1 MEAKREGEI
10 EMRFLLES
18 APDFLD
24 TRQKGRD
31 RLMKVIRRV
40 ALSALVVALGLAA
53 ALHAAG
59 EGRVIGTVV
68 DEGKAPLEGVKVTLT
83 RAGTGYKLDKIT
95 DKKGQFMLL
104 ILDATQEYQLHLEKP
119 GYKPYEGPLKPKLED
134 TMRTNY
140 TLVKADQAAPAP
152 AGAAAKAPGAAA
164 PQELSGTDKA
174 IVAYNEGVVLLKA
187 NNLAG
192 AAPKFEQAA
201 TLDPKL
207 AEADGA
213 LADLYLELGRNPEA
227 LTAADRYLALK
238 PNDPRGLRARFD
250 ALKGTGDN
258 EKARATLEALAA
270 ADPKGE
276 GTALRYFNEGAEL
289 TRTGKYDDAAVWF
302 EKAVEIAPAEP
313 KFAKAHYV
321 LGLTYAKEEKDAAKK
336 ARAKEQLQTFLQMSP
351 NDPDATTAKQLLDY
365 LK

>member
-1 MEAKREGEI
+1 
-10 EMRFLLES
+10 
-18 APDFLD
+18 
-24 TRQKGRD
+24 
-31 RLMKVIRRV
+31 MKVIRRA
-40 ALSALVVALGLAA
+40 ALSALVVALSLAA

-59 EGRVIGTVV
+59 EGRIIGTVL
-68 DEGKAPLEGVKVTLT
+68 DEAKAPIVGVKATLT
-83 RAGTGYKLDKIT
+83 RAGTGYKLEKVS

-104 ILDATQEYQLHLEKP
+104 ILDATQEYQLHLEKE

-134 TMRTNY
+134 TLRTNY
-140 TLVKADQAAPAP
+140 TLVKAEPAAPAAAP
-152 AGAAAKAPGAAA
+152 AGASATAPK
-164 PQELSGTDKA
+164 ELSGTDKA

-201 TLDPKL
+201 ALDPKL

-213 LADLYLELGRNPEA
+213 LADVYLELGRNPEA
-227 LTAADRYLALK
+227 LVAADRYLALK
-238 PNDPRGLRARFD
+238 PDDPRGLRARYD

-258 EKARATLEALAA
+258 EKARATLAALAL

-276 GTALRYFNEGAEL
+276 ATAVRYFNEGAEL
-289 TRTGKYDDAAVWF
+289 TRLAKYDEAAAWF
-302 EKAVEIAPAEP
+302 EKVVEIAPAEP

-321 LGLTYAKEEKDAAKK
+321 LGLTYAKEEKDSAKK
-336 ARAKEQLQTFLQMSP
+336 ARAREQLQTFLQMAP
-351 NDPDATTAKQLLDY
+351 KDADAGTAKQLLDY